1 MNKLINGMDKKGENM
16 EIIKLEN
23 KNGELTA
30 TSLEVARV
38 TGKQHAHVLRDIRD
52 EFDNP
57 NLDSENYTNSRGKTY
72 EMYILDEYQTIQL
85 MSRYSKEV
93 RTMVINEF
101 KRMKEYIKEQE
112 SQPKTTVQF
121 LIEATQHIEAL
132 QERNVQLTDNLKAY
146 EKYGT
151 SVLVR
156 EFVKTIYS
164 EEGITIKEKDM
175 WQLLDGTYLDKKRL
189 PYANYKKYFEVR
201 SVVKNGKIRNTTKIS
216 PKGVLYFTNKLLKM
230 REEA

>member
-1 MNKLINGMDKKGENM
+1 MK
-16 EIIKLEN
+16 IIKLEN

-30 TSLEVARV
+30 TSLEIARV
-38 TGKQHAHVLRDIRD
+38 TGKQHKDVLRDIRD
-52 EFDNP
+52 ELGERRFEP
-57 NLDSENYTNSRGKTY
+57 TSYLDKQGK
-72 EMYILDEYQTIQL
+72 ERPMYVLDEYEVLQV

-112 SQPKTTVQF
+112 SQPKSTAQF
-121 LIEATQHIEAL
+121 LIEATKHIEAL

-156 EFVKTIYS
+156 EFTKIVYS

-230 REEA
+230 REEAI